1 MNVTVLIYMSHPANL
16 NESNK
21 DFCHYLAKDVV
32 LLASVGHKFLICC
45 QF

>member
-1 MNVTVLIYMSHPANL
+1 MNVTVLICMSHPANL

-21 DFCHYLAKDVV
+21 DICPYLQKDDV

>member
-16 NESNK
+16 NEFNK
-21 DFCHYLAKDVV
+21 NFCPYLAKDV